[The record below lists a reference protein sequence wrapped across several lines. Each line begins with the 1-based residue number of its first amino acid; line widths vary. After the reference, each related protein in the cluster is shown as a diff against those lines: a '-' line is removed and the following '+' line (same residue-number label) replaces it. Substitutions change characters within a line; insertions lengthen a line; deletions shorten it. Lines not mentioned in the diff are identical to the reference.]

1 LSGRATARR
10 IARVPAAP
18 IGIVLV
24 DMPKLL
30 RDLLEHTL
38 AAEPDMVVLAT
49 EPEVDALADAARET
63 DADVVIVG
71 LEDGELP
78 VQARELLAG
87 HDRTMVVGVEAVDGE
102 AVLYELRP
110 ERTSIGTATPTALAT
125 AIRTTVE
132 AR

>member
-1 LSGRATARR
+1 M
-10 IARVPAAP
+10 PAAP

-24 DMPKLL
+24 DMPMLL

-78 VQARELLAG
+78 AQARELLAG
-87 HDRTMVVGVEAVDGE
+87 YDRMMVVGVEAVDGE

-110 ERTSIGTATPTALAT
+110 ERTSIGTTTPAALAT
-125 AIRTTVE
+125 AIRATVE